1 MGSSKNDGHR
11 WSKFSS
17 PRQDVDHLDLVME
30 CLEGG
35 ELLQRVNAGRFAEK
49 DAADAA
55 YQMLGDIEKK
65 RAQWVRRR
73 FFFWR
78 GLK

>member
-1 MGSSKNDGHR
+1 MGSSKNDGL
-11 WSKFSS
+11 FSS
-17 PRQDVDHLDLVME
+17 PRQDVDLVME

-55 YQMLGDIEKK
+55 YQMLGEIVKTGTVSYDG
-65 RAQWVRRR
+65 VG
-73 FFFWR
+73 WR
-78 GLK
+78 ELK

>member
-1 MGSSKNDGHR
+1 MGSSKNDGL
-11 WSKFSS
+11 FSS

-35 ELLQRVNAGRFAEK
+35 ERLQRVNAGRFAEK

-55 YQMLGDIEKK
+55 YQMLGEIVKTGTVSYDG
-65 RAQWVRRR
+65 VG
-73 FFFWR
+73 WR
-78 GLK
+78 ELK

>member
-1 MGSSKNDGHR
+1 
-11 WSKFSS
+11 
-17 PRQDVDHLDLVME
+17 ME

-55 YQMLGDIEKK
+55 YQMLGEIVKTGTVSYDG
-65 RAQWVRRR
+65 VG
-73 FFFWR
+73 WR

>member
-1 MGSSKNDGHR
+1 
-11 WSKFSS
+11 
-17 PRQDVDHLDLVME
+17 ME

-55 YQMLGDIEKK
+55 YQMLGDIKK
-65 RAQWVRRR
+65 KTGTVSY
-73 FFFWR
+73 F
-78 GLK
+78 GED

>member
-1 MGSSKNDGHR
+1 
-11 WSKFSS
+11 
-17 PRQDVDHLDLVME
+17 ME

-55 YQMLGDIEKK
+55 YQMLLAIRYLHSLGLVHRDIKLEPG
-65 RAQWVRRR
+65 RAKGGGAWACQL
-73 FFFWR
+73 
-78 GLK
+78 GEHGN